1 MEASGGLTMNAQTKQ
16 QLASKRIER
25 DINRFLTKGKK
36 IQKLAHDEFAVKYP
50 TANKRE
56 RTK

>member
-1 MEASGGLTMNAQTKQ
+1 MNAQTKQ